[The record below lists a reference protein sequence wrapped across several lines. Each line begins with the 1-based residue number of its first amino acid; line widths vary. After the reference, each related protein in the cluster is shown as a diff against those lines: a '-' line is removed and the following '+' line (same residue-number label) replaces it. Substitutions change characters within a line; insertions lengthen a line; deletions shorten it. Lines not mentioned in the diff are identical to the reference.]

1 MAQESK
7 RSILI
12 VDDDDFTRELYVNV
26 FQNSDYEVYEARDGV
41 EGIQIAIEK
50 APDVI
55 FTGIVM
61 PRMDGFS
68 FMETLSK
75 NTATASIPV
84 VISSHLGREEDRKRA
99 EQLGAKE
106 FIVRDT
112 TSPREVVSLVSKL
125 FSEGGEFVIQF
136 DPYALD
142 AQRMAQ
148 QLRLNSHYECMGV
161 NCGERI
167 VMKVRISDTDK
178 DRWYQVKLVCPKCGW
193 QMP

>member
-7 RSILI
+7 RTILI
-12 VDDDDFTRELYVNV
+12 IDDDDFTREMYANV
-26 FQNSDYEVYEARDGV
+26 FRNANYDVREAHDGV
-41 EGIQIAIEK
+41 EGLDYATENH
-50 APDVI
+50 PDVI

-68 FMETLSK
+68 LMEALAK
-75 NTATASIPV
+75 NTQTASIPV

-99 EQLGAKE
+99 EQLGAKD

-112 TSPREVVSLVSKL
+112 TTPREVMETISAL
-125 FSEGGEFVIQF
+125 FSEGGEFVLEF

-142 AQRMAQ
+142 GQRMAQ
-148 QLRLNSHYECMGV
+148 QLRINSHFQCMECSEKMLL
-161 NCGERI
+161 
-167 VMKVRISDTDK
+167 KVRTTIENG
-178 DRWYQVKLVCPKCGW
+178 DRWFQAKLVCPKCGW